1 MFNIMRG
8 LTEGEQEVG
17 CERVPFAGLHLGH
30 LLLHFQDI
38 MRLMKM
44 SLSQLVGG
52 LLLMLVSKCKVVS
65 YPRQLKVDPERG
77 GHDVLR

>member
-1 MFNIMRG
+1 M
-8 LTEGEQEVG
+8 
-17 CERVPFAGLHLGH
+17 RVPFAGLHLGD

-38 MRLMKM
+38 MRLVKM
-44 SLSQLVGG
+44 SLWCLGG
-52 LLLMLVSKCKVVS
+52 LLLRLISKRNVVR

>member
-1 MFNIMRG
+1 MRG
-8 LTEGEQEVG
+8 LTGGGQVVG
-17 CERVPFAGLHLGH
+17 GERVPFAGLHLSD
-30 LLLHFQDI
+30 LLLHFQDV

-44 SLSQLVGG
+44 SLWLAG
-52 LLLMLVSKCKVVS
+52 LLLRLVSKSEVVR

>member
-1 MFNIMRG
+1 MVECG
-8 LTEGEQEVG
+8 
-17 CERVPFAGLHLGH
+17 RVPFAGLHLGD

-38 MRLMKM
+38 MRLMKS
-44 SLSQLVGG
+44 SLSQWVGG
-52 LLLMLVSKCKVVS
+52 LLLRWVSKCEVVS

>member
-1 MFNIMRG
+1 M
-8 LTEGEQEVG
+8 VG
-17 CERVPFAGLHLGH
+17 CERVPFAGLRLGH

-52 LLLMLVSKCKVVS
+52 LLLRLVSKCEVVGC
-65 YPRQLKVDPERG
+65 PRQLKVDPERG

>member
-1 MFNIMRG
+1 MRG
-8 LTEGEQEVG
+8 LTGGGQVVG
-17 CERVPFAGLHLGH
+17 SGRVPFAGLHLSD

-38 MRLMKM
+38 MRLVKM
-44 SLSQLVGG
+44 TRLLGG
-52 LLLMLVSKCKVVS
+52 LLLMLISKWKVVR

>member
-1 MFNIMRG
+1 MG
-8 LTEGEQEVG
+8 G
-17 CERVPFAGLHLGH
+17 CEGVPFAGLHLGH

-38 MRLMKM
+38 MRLMKR

-52 LLLMLVSKCKVVS
+52 LLLMLVSKCEVVG

>member
-1 MFNIMRG
+1 MRG
-8 LTEGEQEVG
+8 LTVRGQAVG
-17 CERVPFAGLHLGH
+17 CRRVPFAGLHLGD

-44 SLSQLVGG
+44 TLWLGG
-52 LLLMLVSKCKVVS
+52 LLLRLVSKCEVVR

>member
-1 MFNIMRG
+1 V
-8 LTEGEQEVG
+8 VG
-17 CERVPFAGLHLGH
+17 CERVPFAGLRLGH

-44 SLSQLVGG
+44 SRSQLVEG
-52 LLLMLVSKCKVVS
+52 LLLRLVSKCEVVG

>member
-1 MFNIMRG
+1 MRG
-8 LTEGEQEVG
+8 LAGRGQMVG
-17 CERVPFAGLHLGH
+17 CGRVPFAGLHLGD

-38 MRLMKM
+38 MRLLKM
-44 SLSQLVGG
+44 SLWVGG
-52 LLLMLVSKCKVVS
+52 LLLMLISKREVVS

>member
-1 MFNIMRG
+1 MG
-8 LTEGEQEVG
+8 G
-17 CERVPFAGLHLGH
+17 CEGVPFAGLHLGD

-38 MRLMKM
+38 MRLMKR

-52 LLLMLVSKCKVVS
+52 LLLMLVSKCEVVG